1 MKGIN
6 ITTSTDY
13 STGPGPRVVMTID
26 CENVPENYFG
36 NEIKQELVED
46 AKSAFAEMAKFN
58 SNNLSI
64 ILINH
69 NLEQADDEYS
79 IDGYNIDLSEILA
92 PLYNEFHMKTVWV
105 HTENDFSDI
114 YSYMHGDFSCYY
126 CKSEKYVVCGKYDP
140 VNSSINIQGE
150 QCEFPVTPLYRKS
163 FNQKIW
169 KINEN
174 SARDVT
180 SKIDPFY
187 NIWKNR
193 AYGNN

>member
-1 MKGIN
+1 MKGIH

-26 CENVPENYFG
+26 CENIPENYWW
-36 NEIKQELVED
+36 NEMKQELVED
-46 AKSAFAEMAKFN
+46 AKSAFAEIAKFN
-58 SNNLSI
+58 STDLSI
-64 ILINH
+64 ILVNH
-69 NLEQADDEYS
+69 KLKPSDDEYS
-79 IDGYNIDLSEILA
+79 SDGYNIDLSEILD

-114 YSYMHGDFSCYY
+114 YSYMHSDFSSYY
-126 CKSEKYVVCGKYDP
+126 CKAEKYVVCGKYDP
-140 VNSSINIQGE
+140 DNSEINVQGE
-150 QCEFPVTPLYRKS
+150 HCEFPVKPIYRKS

-169 KINEN
+169 KISIN

>member
-26 CENVPENYFG
+26 CENIPENYWW
-36 NEIKQELVED
+36 NEMKQELVED
-46 AKSAFAEMAKFN
+46 AESAFSEMVKFN
-58 SNNLSI
+58 SNDLSI

-69 NLEQADDEYS
+69 NFEKADDEYS
-79 IDGYNIDLSEILA
+79 IDRYNIDLSEILA
-92 PLYNEFHMKTVWV
+92 PLDNKFHMKTVWV

-114 YSYMHGDFSCYY
+114 YSYMNGYFSSHY
-126 CKSEKYVVCGKYDP
+126 CKSEKYIVCGKYDP
-140 VNSSINIQGE
+140 NNSEINVQGE
-150 QCEFPVTPLYRKS
+150 QCEFPVKALYRKS
-163 FNQKIW
+163 FNQRIW
-169 KINEN
+169 KVSRN

-187 NIWKNR
+187 NIWKNK
-193 AYGNN
+193 